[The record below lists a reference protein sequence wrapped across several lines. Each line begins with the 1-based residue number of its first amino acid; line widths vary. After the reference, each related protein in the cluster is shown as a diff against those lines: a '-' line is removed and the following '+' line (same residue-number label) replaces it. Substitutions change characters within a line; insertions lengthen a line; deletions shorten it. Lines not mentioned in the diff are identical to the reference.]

1 MNARP
6 TNATPLPRL
15 ALLFSLLAGAAA
27 ARAAEGLYLGL
38 ETGFADADEL
48 ALSVHGVNHP
58 TRCDVLLYPPG
69 TAPADE
75 PACRDMQRRP
85 LFSNAFDGDDRAAAA
100 VALGR
105 GFGRWRLEAEYLARH
120 QGGDRRGFQA
130 AGGNAAL
137 TGKDTEWAVAP
148 TERVSGF
155 RARQLFANVYYD
167 FPSAS
172 RWTPY
177 AGLGAGWA
185 SARLD
190 YEADFVRKP
199 ETAYLAIDFD
209 PDWPEAAKRAAAGT
223 VSAVAAEL
231 DDDLFGWQ
239 LLLGVD
245 YELSERVALSFKARR
260 AEFEELAGERVWRLI
275 RSHAPV
281 LADGSTPFSTAL
293 EFDDIGYWSLT
304 AGLKVRF

>member
-1 MNARP
+1 MDAS
-6 TNATPLPRL
+6 PLLRR
-15 ALLFSLLAGAAA
+15 ALLSFLLSAPLAGAAA
-27 ARAAEGLYLGL
+27 ARAAEGLYVGL
-38 ETGFADADEL
+38 EMGLAQADEL
-48 ALSVHGVNHP
+48 ALSTLGVNHP

-69 TAPADE
+69 TAPAAE
-75 PACRDMQRRP
+75 PACQDMQRRP
-85 LFSNAFDGDDRAAAA
+85 LFSNVFDGDGRSAAA

-120 QGGDRRGFQA
+120 QGGDRRSFQA

-148 TERVSGF
+148 EERLSGF
-155 RARQLFANVYYD
+155 RARQLFANLYYD

-177 AGLGAGWA
+177 AGFGAGWA
-185 SARLD
+185 STRLG

-199 ETAYLAIDFD
+199 EAAYLAIDFD

-223 VSAVAAEL
+223 VSAVGAEL

-239 LLLGVD
+239 LLLGAD
-245 YELSERVALSFKARR
+245 YELSERVAVSVKARR
-260 AEFEELAGERVWRLI
+260 AWFEELAGERVWRLI

-281 LADGSTPFSTAL
+281 LADGSTPFRTTM
-293 EFDDIGYWSLT
+293 EFSDIGYWSLT